1 MLFSVEKCKVLH
13 MGHNNPHVDY
23 LMDGVQLQKVSDEKD
38 LGLIVSED
46 LKWEKQCSA
55 AVQKGAGGVWVISEL
70 RTANWRTGK
79 TQTFSANFCCK
90 L

>member
-38 LGLIVSED
+38 LGVIVSED

-55 AVQKGAGGVWVISEL
+55 AV
-70 RTANWRTGK
+70 
-79 TQTFSANFCCK
+79 
-90 L
+90 